1 MPLFTGL
8 ACTAGAVCGTRVLD
22 TISKPEA
29 LAFLFAS
36 MFNVPCVL
44 AMGTTYRE
52 ASSVK
57 WLCTIAGYYL
67 LISLTL
73 AFIGYHIGLLIF

>member
-8 ACTAGAVCGTRVLD
+8 ACTAGAVCSTRVLD
-22 TISKPEA
+22 TRSQRLFA
-29 LAFLFAS
+29 LALLWAI
-36 MFNVPCVL
+36 PCGSKV
-44 AMGTTYRE
+44 
-52 ASSVK
+52 
-57 WLCTIAGYYL
+57 AGYYL